1 MKKRHNRGF
10 TLLETMLVVTLAAI
24 ILGLGVPSYRQFT
37 LNNRMTG
44 AANDLLAATHLART
58 EAIKRHAPVIMCLV
72 SNPDAAAPA
81 CNGDG
86 SQGWVVFADAS
97 TPPAPTTDNNGLV
110 DGTEPVLVRH
120 GPISDA
126 ITVRSF
132 PDPNGNYVAYSAAGF
147 RRNNVG
153 ALGISTNAFVLCD
166 DRGNTA
172 VYGPAQSAARAF
184 LIGATGRPSITR
196 SVTDITAAGGC

>member
-10 TLLETMLVVTLAAI
+10 TLLEAMLVVTLAAI

-44 AANDLLAATHLART
+44 AANDLLAATHQART
-58 EAIKRHAPVIMCLV
+58 EAIKRHQPVIMCLV
-72 SNPDAAAPA
+72 SNPNAAAPA

-86 SQGWVVFADAS
+86 SQGWVVFVDAS

-132 PDPNGNYVAYSAAGF
+132 PDPNGNYVAYSGAGF
-147 RRNNVG
+147 RRTVA
-153 ALGISTNAFVLCD
+153 ALGIATDALVLCD

-184 LIGATGRPSITR
+184 LISTTGRPAVSR
-196 SVTDITAAGGC
+196 AVADITAAGGC